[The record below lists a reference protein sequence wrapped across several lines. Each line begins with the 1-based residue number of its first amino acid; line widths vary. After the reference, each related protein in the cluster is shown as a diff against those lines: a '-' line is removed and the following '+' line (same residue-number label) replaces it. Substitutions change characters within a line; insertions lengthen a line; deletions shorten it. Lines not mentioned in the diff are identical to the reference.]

1 VLRTQVKRTLTLPAG
16 YGAPMRPSLPIAL
29 LVFATA
35 CTRQP
40 AEPKVS
46 FKRDV
51 QPELTRG
58 CASAEGCHGSAPT
71 DSVSLDLRPAESHA
85 QLVGVDS
92 EGRPGT
98 ARVTPGAPD
107 ASFLLDKL
115 RGTLRQGE
123 GKSMPID
130 AETGAPIVPS
140 PLPPGYVERVLVR
153 WIAEGAKD
161 N

>member
-1 VLRTQVKRTLTLPAG
+1 
-16 YGAPMRPSLPIAL
+16 
-29 LVFATA
+29 
-35 CTRQP
+35 
-40 AEPKVS
+40 VS

-51 QPELTRG
+51 VPELVRS
-58 CASAEGCHGSAPT
+58 CATAEGCHGSAPT
-71 DSVSLDLRPAESHA
+71 DSVSLDLRPDASYA
-85 QLVGVDS
+85 QLVNADS

-98 ARVTPGAPD
+98 ARVSPGAPD

-115 RGTLRQGE
+115 RGTLRAGE
-123 GKSMPID
+123 GKSMPLD

-140 PLPPGYVERVLVR
+140 PLPPSYVDQVLVK

>member
-1 VLRTQVKRTLTLPAG
+1 LLTLLAV
-16 YGAPMRPSLPIAL
+16 AA
-29 LVFATA
+29 A
-35 CTRQP
+35 CHKP
-40 AEPKVS
+40 PGVS
-46 FKRDV
+46 FKREV
-51 QPELTRG
+51 QPELTKS
-58 CASAEGCHGSAPT
+58 CATAEGCHGPAPT
-71 DSVSLDLRPAESHA
+71 DSVSLDLSPDASYA
-85 QLVGVDS
+85 QLTGVDS

-123 GKSMPID
+123 GKSMPLD
-130 AETGAPIVPS
+130 ADTGAPIVPS
-140 PLPPGYVERVLVR
+140 PLPPSYVDQVLVK